1 MESAECGT
9 VGERATY
16 GNQKGRDL
24 LEDMH
29 NTKEMMKR
37 MEDWMAEKDKQ
48 SAIDRAQSAVDRAQ
62 SAVNRAEIKELKDRM
77 ANKDTQIAYHQAQLA
92 ESQAQITGLQNRVH
106 SLTADAEGYYDIR
119 HRFIDVY
126 RRDIRKDATDEVSAR
141 IKKGN
146 VKAYEGDVIVDAQLY
161 TTGRRFD
168 EFALIDLY
176 GLDSNQISLLS
187 KYLTS

>member
-1 MESAECGT
+1 MESAECGMA
-9 VGERATY
+9 GERATY

-48 SAIDRAQSAVDRAQ
+48 SAVD
-62 SAVNRAEIKELKDRM
+62 RAEIKELKDRM
-77 ANKDTQIAYHQAQLA
+77 ANKDTQIDYHQAQLA
-92 ESQAQITGLQNRVH
+92 ESQAQITSLQNRVH
-106 SLTADAEGYYDIR
+106 SLAADAEGYYDIR

-126 RRDIRKDATDEVSAR
+126 RRDIRKDATEEVSAR

-146 VKAYEGDVIVDAQLY
+146 VKAHEGDVIVDAQLY
-161 TTGRRFD
+161 TTGRRFN
-168 EFALIDLY
+168 EFALINLY

-187 KYLTS
+187 NFLSLYSCKLMLYSRRP

>member
-1 MESAECGT
+1 MGRAMESAECGT

-24 LEDMH
+24 LEDIH

-37 MEDWMAEKDKQ
+37 MGDWMAEKDKQ
-48 SAIDRAQSAVDRAQ
+48 SAVD
-62 SAVNRAEIKELKDRM
+62 RAEIKELGNRM
-77 ANKDTQIAYHQAQLA
+77 AEKDNQIAYHQAQLA
-92 ESQAQITGLQNRVH
+92 ESQAQITSLQNRVH

-119 HRFIDVY
+119 HKFIDVY
-126 RRDIRKDATDEVSAR
+126 CRDVRKDATKEVHAR

-146 VKAYEGDVIVDAQLY
+146 EKAHEGDVIVDAQLY
-161 TTGRRFD
+161 TTGRRFN

-187 KYLTS
+187 KCLTS